1 MRGMKF
7 KESFCDSVFLKN
19 GMKKGAVEERAGDVV
34 GFPDAAFFGFCG
46 DWD

>member
-1 MRGMKF
+1 MRFGIFEKRDEERDE
-7 KESFCDSVFLKN
+7 K
-19 GMKKGAVEERAGDVV
+19 AVEERAGGVV